1 VLERYAFDGES
12 GRLLD
17 LLVEMRATSENFAM
31 HWTDRRTRFREV
43 LNGNRC
49 VHPGSVYDAISAR
62 IAEDLGFELGMFAG
76 SVASLTVLGAP
87 DLIVLTLSEFAQQA
101 YRINRAGKLP
111 LMVDADHGYGNALNV
126 KRTVEELETA
136 GIGGMS
142 IEDTELP
149 TPFGTTKP
157 RLTTIAE
164 GVGKMKAALAGRQ
177 DPLLAIAGRTSAI
190 QITGLDDAIAR
201 GKAYEAA
208 GVDALFF
215 VGIKTRAELDAI
227 SAATTLPLIMGG
239 VAGELTDKDYL
250 AARRV
255 RIALQGHQPFAAAV
269 KATYETLKALRDGV
283 QPGKLQGVADA
294 ELMRRVTREADYTG
308 WTKEFL
314 GG

>member
-1 VLERYAFDGES
+1 
-12 GRLLD
+12 
-17 LLVEMRATSENFAM
+17 M
-31 HWTDRRTRFREV
+31 HWTDRRRRFRA
-43 LNGNRC
+43 LLAKDRC
-49 VHPGSVYDAISAR
+49 YHPGSVYDPISAR
-62 IAEDLGFELGMFAG
+62 IAEDLGFEIGMFAG

-87 DLIVLTLSEFAQQA
+87 DLIVLTLSEFAAQA
-101 YRINRAGKLP
+101 YRINRAGNLP
-111 LMVDADHGYGNALNV
+111 LMVDADHGYGNALNA

-136 GIGGMS
+136 GVCGMS

-149 TPFGTTKP
+149 TPYGTTKP
-157 RLTTIAE
+157 RLVSIAE

-177 DPLLAIAGRTSAI
+177 DPLLSIAGRTSAI
-190 QITGLDDAIAR
+190 TISGLDDAIAR
-201 GKAYEAA
+201 GKAYEAV

-239 VAGELTDKDYL
+239 VSGELTDRDYL

-269 KATYETLKALRDGV
+269 KAVHDTLKALRDGTA
-283 QPGKLQGVADA
+283 PSKLQGVADA
-294 ELMRRVTREADYTG
+294 ELMKRVTREGDYG
-308 WTKEFL
+308 QWTKEFL